1 MLYLLLGS
9 IAPVVAILP
18 TMPLV
23 KLRGSFKGAQDTFLV
38 FERGKFTFQIASY

>member
-9 IAPVVAILP
+9 IAPVVANLP
-18 TMPLV
+18 TMPLM

-38 FERGKFTFQIASY
+38 FERGELTFQIASY